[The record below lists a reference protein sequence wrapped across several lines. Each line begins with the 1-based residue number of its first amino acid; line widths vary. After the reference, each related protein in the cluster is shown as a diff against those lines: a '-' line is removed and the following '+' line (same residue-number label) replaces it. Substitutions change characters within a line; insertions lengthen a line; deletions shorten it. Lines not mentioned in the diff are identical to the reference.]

1 MYTFNFHVTADD
13 VDAHVKKC
21 ITEEQREKF
30 KDFKF
35 IPLEVNV
42 DENRDIEIKA
52 VAVADHIDGLA
63 EEEEDN
69 EKVNE

>member
-1 MYTFNFHVTADD
+1 MYTFNFHVIADD
-13 VDAHVKKC
+13 VNTHVKNC
-21 ITEEQREKF
+21 ITEEEKEKF

-35 IPLEVNV
+35 VPLEVNI

-52 VAVADHIDGLA
+52 VAVVDYIEGLA

-69 EKVNE
+69 EEVNE